1 MVHGARCLHDEMR
14 PCCDGRD
21 RPVPSRGQPQR
32 ESPVSQ
38 AFDEARRGVLLT
50 TRVGTRWDQEPL
62 DASAASCG
70 DDAPCEV
77 PKYALVDPLGA
88 NVVAGRVVDAGF
100 SPEPYAAG
108 VPPYISLYL
117 PVSPHI
123 SPSRTRRGCPRR
135 SSSSI
140 PPVCISL
147 HLPMS
152 GHISP
157 HLPGAAAAARGGLL
171 APS

>member
-1 MVHGARCLHDEMR
+1 MA
-14 PCCDGRD
+14 
-21 RPVPSRGQPQR
+21 SAQR

-62 DASAASCG
+62 DASAASHG

-108 VPPYISLYL
+108 VPAPQLELHTPLYVSPYLYL
-117 PVSPHI
+117 P
-123 SPSRTRRGCPRR
+123 
-135 SSSSI
+135 
-140 PPVCISL
+140 
-147 HLPMS
+147 MS
-152 GHISP
+152 AHISP